1 MRRISTTVIMSAY
14 NEKQVQIMEA
24 AEKLFADKGFEG
36 TSVRDI
42 AEDAGVN
49 QAMISYYF
57 GSKEKLMEAMF
68 TYRGT
73 SSLLQ
78 LEEMVQDKT
87 LTPIQKVEKLIDRYI
102 EKLLTNQCFH
112 RVVVREQMVN
122 NNGFISDKLQEIK
135 RLNQAL
141 IKELI
146 AQGQRN
152 GDFKKHVDIPLL
164 MITLVGTVSHLITT
178 QHFYREINNL
188 QSLTEEEFQ
197 KHIRKKLSHHLKAI
211 FKATL
216 MYEQ

>member
-1 MRRISTTVIMSAY
+1 LRRISTTVIMSAY

>member
-197 KHIRKKLSHHLKAI
+197 KHIRKKLSHHLKEI

>member
-1 MRRISTTVIMSAY
+1 
-14 NEKQVQIMEA
+14 MEA

-42 AEDAGVN
+42 ADNAGVN
-49 QAMISYYF
+49 LAMISYYF

-68 TYRGT
+68 NHRAS

-87 LTPIQKVEKLIDRYI
+87 LAPLQKVEKLIDRYI
-102 EKLLTNQCFH
+102 DKLLSQQCFH
-112 RVVVREQMVN
+112 RIMVREQMVN
-122 NNGFISDKLQEIK
+122 NNGFIAEQIQNIK
-135 RLNQAL
+135 RRNQAL

-152 GDFKKHVDIPLL
+152 GDFKRNVDVPLL
-164 MITLVGTVSHLITT
+164 MITLVGTISQMVTT
-178 QHFYREINNL
+178 QHIYRELNNL

-197 KHIRKKLSHHLKAI
+197 KHIRKKLSHHLKGI

>member
-42 AEDAGVN
+42 AEGAGVN
-49 QAMISYYF
+49 LAMISYYF

-87 LTPIQKVEKLIDRYI
+87 LTPIQKVDKLIDRYI

>member
-1 MRRISTTVIMSAY
+1 MRPISITVIMSAY
-14 NEKQVQIMEA
+14 NEKQVQILEA

-42 AEDAGVN
+42 AEGAGVN
-49 QAMISYYF
+49 LAMISYYF

-68 TYRGT
+68 TYRSS
-73 SSLLQ
+73 SSLMQ
-78 LEEMVQDKT
+78 LEEMVQDNT
-87 LTPIQKVEKLIDRYI
+87 HTPIQKVEKLIDRYI
-102 EKLLTNQCFH
+102 DKLLNHQCFL
-112 RVVVREQMVN
+112 RIMVREQMVN
-122 NNGFISDKLQEIK
+122 NNGSIAESLQEVK
-135 RLNQAL
+135 RRNQAL

-152 GDFKKHVDIPLL
+152 GDFKKHVDVPLL
-164 MITLVGTVSHLITT
+164 MITLVGTITHLLTT
-178 QHFYREINNL
+178 QHFYKEINNL

>member
-1 MRRISTTVIMSAY
+1 
-14 NEKQVQIMEA
+14 MEA

>member
-122 NNGFISDKLQEIK
+122 NNGFIADKLQEIK